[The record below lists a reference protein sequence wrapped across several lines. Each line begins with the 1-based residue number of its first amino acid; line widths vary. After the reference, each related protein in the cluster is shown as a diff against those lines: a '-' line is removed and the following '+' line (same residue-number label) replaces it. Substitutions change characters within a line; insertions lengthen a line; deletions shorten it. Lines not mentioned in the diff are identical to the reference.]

1 MIENIDNY
9 LKKNKKQFFTM
20 MNSHWGKNDDD
31 TKKLKFLWN
40 KALEA
45 NGVNNKIEAFE
56 ELKTAMTPFIHND
69 RLAENE
75 KILEENNIDKFAY
88 PEDQMTLEMD
98 RMFSALSNFPETDR
112 LQDLNIDE
120 VWSQHYDYDQMK
132 ELAKDYGYDY
142 RNKEDRI
149 EFLEKLRE
157 YHNAKDV
164 EDTWEN
170 DKTVRGAIASLT
182 NPIMKEYAKKH
193 WEEIPADAY
202 VSDPI
207 FGAVGI
213 PTNAGMNAAAAADIG
228 VNTLMSGPFK
238 FKWNPA
244 TVAANNVAAPL
255 ARQAAQVGLNDK
267 PMEDAAKD
275 FVGETITNYA
285 TPTFVTG
292 AKSRIQNM
300 LGIEK
305 SNAAQTAI
313 NEAAVKA
320 KEVGEKIKRGV
331 PYVSKGKDGKLKY
344 YIQGKEVPDHVARN
358 AANGEVIP
366 WTDVNDFKVL
376 AYMQKTNNFSDMP
389 KDIAAEA
396 EQRMLNTQRAG
407 AVKAEANDVAG
418 KPWYEGLNGAEIA
431 GAANVTPKETVFNWA
446 ANSNLAK
453 GIGNYWNNQLGRS
466 QYAGRTLNQIGRL
479 LPGAENIDW
488 FSTKNS
494 TIKPLSDSDKKELGM
509 LERLRDLHMKN
520 PKLFGMP
527 KLPDKFK
534 DYVNP
539 EDWNDEQLTIKGI
552 FGDR

>member
-9 LKKNKKQFFTM
+9 LKKNKKQFFAM

-56 ELKTAMTPFIHND
+56 NLKKAMTPFIHID

-75 KILEENNIDKFAY
+75 KILEDNNIDKFAY

-98 RMFSALSNFPETDR
+98 RMFSSLSNFPETDK
-112 LQDLNIDE
+112 LQDLNIDD
-120 VWSQHYDYDQMK
+120 VWTQHYDYDQMK
-132 ELAKDYGYDY
+132 KLASDYGYDY
-142 RNKEDRI
+142 RNKEDRM

-164 EDTWEN
+164 ENVWEN
-170 DKTVRGAIASLT
+170 DKTVRGAVASLT

-193 WEEIPADAY
+193 WKEIPADDY
-202 VSDPI
+202 VSDPL
-207 FGAVGI
+207 GAVGI
-213 PTNAGMNAAAAADIG
+213 PTNAGMNAAALADIG
-228 VNTLMSGPFK
+228 VNTLMTSPFK
-238 FKWNPA
+238 FKWNPG
-244 TVAANNVAAPL
+244 TVAVNNAAAPL
-255 ARQAAQVGLNDK
+255 ARQVAQVGLNDK
-267 PMEDAAKD
+267 PIEDAAKD
-275 FVGETITNYA
+275 FIGETVTNYA

-320 KEVGEKIKRGV
+320 KEIGEKIKRGV
-331 PYVSKGKDGKLKY
+331 PYVSKSKDGKLKY
-344 YIQGKEVPDHVARN
+344 YILGKEVPDHVARR

-396 EQRMLNTQRAG
+396 EQRMLNTQHAG
-407 AVKAEANDVAG
+407 AFKAEANDLAG

-431 GAANVTPKETVFNWA
+431 GAANVTPKETTFNNIV
-446 ANSNLAK
+446 NSNLAK
-453 GIGNYWNNQLGRS
+453 GFGNYWNNQLGRS

-479 LPGAENIDW
+479 FPGAENIDW
-488 FSTKNS
+488 FSTKNAVK
-494 TIKPLSDSDKKELGM
+494 KPLNESDKKELGM

-552 FGDR
+552 FGGN